1 MKTPKSKRILGVV
14 LSGAILVTSLS
25 AALTAFAADG
35 NSYDY
40 DEFADA
46 VMSAE
51 VGTRYVENATPE
63 QAAEAI
69 DTLDNVLTSGDLMS
83 LLGSDAGS
91 LKEYAETLV
100 AENLYTDATVTTLV
114 KTIYPLLYD
123 TIIDTLNGV
132 SPSLGDVVKPLLPAL
147 NLYLSPSA
155 AAGRISDDRYASAK
169 SVLQAA
175 GNDWANITEEQWA
188 SITWGV
194 TDQQSFYDAIGQALN
209 GLYWL
214 LNCALNGGMIGY
226 QDPVTDSTT
235 LGIKCAD
242 GYADVV
248 VPLLRTLGCAEED
261 IMSPEDY
268 KAAQEESAS
277 TIGLLQPILDPIL
290 NRIYEICESPATDI
304 VELLPSLLSFVQD
317 GGLKDAL
324 SKLDV
329 RFTYSIAWGA
339 TSGETSII
347 NVYTLLNDTL
357 TQQYGA
363 NLEDLNGLAKAIAT
377 SSLEGFQWVDLP
389 IDTLASLTDKGE
401 ILLEVLQYAGNLV
414 KANGQLLRDQIDLS
428 TIDPKLAEVL
438 NALIDQVLAA
448 EPDQIATVLI
458 HLLNPSCE
466 LVVSAY
472 NYPDITKTPYAYP
485 DTQYGKSDYVEFV
498 QGLDGLLSGLGLEG
512 LISGLL
518 TNDTMNQILGLY
530 DSIAA
535 DPTVAK
541 VLEVIGVDVSAEAI
555 AEVRADVQAINVVDL
570 DSFAQALAVAFRP
583 FNNVL
588 ALVFA
593 GQDMTVLGGYT
604 VPGYDGYNSV
614 VIPLLEALGCTNVK
628 SYADYQTAVEGGASP
643 LEAILDQVIGR
654 VQEILASPV
663 DSLTKMLPN
672 LAYFLSSDNLPVLV
686 RNLVAPIDT
695 LLSHVDV
702 DIMADVVNPLLQA
715 FQIPSLADIDN
726 DLAGLLN
733 TLLGETG
740 IVLPQIDLSKLA
752 AYGTLES
759 YESVM
764 VVGGNNVAAKRVVAD
779 QADVA
784 GAVIEYIYNFLTLE
798 GNMDAIGTLLGGL
811 LGGEDMDIS
820 GLLDTMLTPNLKD
833 LATFTNFLFGLIGVT
848 PNPDDPEESTEPEDT
863 TKPEGTTD
871 PEDTT
876 SPEETTQPEESTEP
890 GGDTTQPEES
900 TEPEESTQ
908 PDDTTIPE
916 GTTQPEETSEPSS
929 DETTGSDATEVPGSD
944 DTTTPAGNGNQGG
957 DAPSGDG
964 QNGTSVGGVDTGDVA
979 IGAVVGGAILAAAA
993 VVILSRKKKD

>member
-25 AALTAFAADG
+25 AALTAFAADAD
-35 NSYDY
+35 SYDY
-40 DEFADA
+40 DEFADT
-46 VMSAE
+46 VMNAE

-63 QAAEAI
+63 QAAEAV
-69 DTLDNVLTSGDLMS
+69 DTLDNVLTSEELMS
-83 LLGSDAGS
+83 LIGSGAGS

-100 AENLYTDATVTTLV
+100 GENLYTDATVTMLV
-114 KTIYPLLYD
+114 KTIYPLIYD

-132 SPSLGDVVKPLLPAL
+132 SPSLGNVVKPLLPAL
-147 NLYLSPSA
+147 QLYLSPSA
-155 AAGRISDDRYASAK
+155 AAGRISDEKYSSAK
-169 SVLQAA
+169 EVLSAA

-188 SITWGV
+188 SITWSV
-194 TDQQSFYDAIGQALN
+194 KDQQSFYDAIGQALN
-209 GLYWL
+209 GLYSL
-214 LNCALNGGMIGY
+214 LNCVLNGGMIGY
-226 QDPVTDSTT
+226 EDTLTGSTS

-242 GYADVV
+242 GYADVI

-268 KAAQEESAS
+268 KAAQEKSAS

-304 VELLPSLLSFVQD
+304 VELLPSLLSFVQN

-339 TSGETSII
+339 TKGETSII
-347 NVYTLLNDTL
+347 NVYTLINDTL

-363 NLEDLNGLAKAIAT
+363 NLEDLNGLLKAIVT

-389 IDTLASLTDKGE
+389 IDTLARLTDKGE
-401 ILLEVLQYAGNLV
+401 ILLEVLQYAGSLV

-466 LVVSAY
+466 LVVSEY

-498 QGLDGLLSGLGLEG
+498 QGLDGLLSGLGLED
-512 LISGLL
+512 LIGGLL
-518 TNDTMNQILGLY
+518 TNDTMDQILGLY
-530 DSIAA
+530 NTITA
-535 DPTVAK
+535 DPTVVK
-541 VLEVIGVDVSAEAI
+541 VLEVIGVDVSEEAI
-555 AEVRADVQAINVVDL
+555 AQVRADVQAIDVVDL
-570 DSFAQALAVAFRP
+570 DSFAEALAVAFRP

-604 VPGYDGYNSV
+604 VPGYDGYNSA

-628 SYADYQTAVEGGASP
+628 SYTDYQTEVEGGASP
-643 LEAILDQVIGR
+643 LTAILNQVIDR
-654 VQEILASPV
+654 VQEIFATPV

-672 LAYFLSSDNLPVLV
+672 FAYFLSSDNLPVLV
-686 RNLVAPIDT
+686 RNLVAPLNT

-702 DIMADVVNPLLQA
+702 DIMEDVINPLLQA

-733 TLLGETG
+733 TLLGDMG

-752 AYGTLES
+752 AYGTLEN
-759 YESVM
+759 YESAMM
-764 VVGGNNVAAKRVVAD
+764 VGDNHAAAKRVVAD

-784 GAVIEYIYNFLTLE
+784 GAVIEYIYDFLTME
-798 GNMDAIGTLLGGL
+798 GNLDAISTLIGGL
-811 LGGEDMDIS
+811 VGGDLSEII
-820 GLLDTMLTPNLKD
+820 DTMLTPNLKD
-833 LATFTNFLFGLIGVT
+833 LATFTNFLFGLLGVT
-848 PNPDDPEESTEPEDT
+848 PDPDDPEET
-863 TKPEGTTD
+863 TKPEETTD

-876 SPEETTQPEESTEP
+876 SPEETTEP
-890 GGDTTQPEES
+890 GSDTTQPEETTEPDS
-900 TEPEESTQ
+900 TMEPEESTRPDDTTVPEESTQ
-908 PDDTTIPE
+908 P
-916 GTTQPEETSEPSS
+916 EESNEPSS
-929 DETTGSDATEVPGSD
+929 EPASSDNATETSSSD
-944 DTTTPAGNGNQGG
+944 DTTLAGNGGQS
-957 DAPSGDG
+957 DEG
-964 QNGTSVGGVDTGDVA
+964 QNDGSNGGSVDTGDIA
-979 IGAVVGGAILAAAA
+979 IGAVVGGAVLAAAA
-993 VVILSRKKKD
+993 VVILSKKKRD

>member
-25 AALTAFAADG
+25 AALTAFAADV

-40 DEFADA
+40 DEFADT
-46 VMSAE
+46 VMNAE

-63 QAAEAI
+63 QAAEAV
-69 DTLDNVLTSGDLMS
+69 DTLDNVLISEELMS
-83 LLGSDAGS
+83 LLGSGAGS

-100 AENLYTDATVTTLV
+100 AENLYTDETVTMLV
-114 KTIYPLLYD
+114 KTIYPLIYD

-132 SPSLGDVVKPLLPAL
+132 SPSLGNVVKPLLPAL
-147 NLYLSPSA
+147 QLYLSPSA
-155 AAGRISDDRYASAK
+155 AAGRISEEKYSSAK
-169 SVLQAA
+169 EVLSAA

-188 SITWGV
+188 SITWSV
-194 TDQQSFYDAIGQALN
+194 KDQQSFYDAIGQALN
-209 GLYWL
+209 GLYSL
-214 LNCALNGGMIGY
+214 LNCVLNGGMIGY
-226 QDPVTDSTT
+226 EDTLTGSTS

-242 GYADVV
+242 GYADVI

-339 TSGETSII
+339 TKGETSII

-363 NLEDLNGLAKAIAT
+363 NLEDLNGLLKAIVT

-401 ILLEVLQYAGNLV
+401 IVLELLQYAGSLV
-414 KANGQLLRDQIDLS
+414 KANEQLLRDQIDLS
-428 TIDPKLAEVL
+428 AIDPKLAEVL
-438 NALIDQVLAA
+438 NALIDQVMAA
-448 EPDQIATVLI
+448 EPDQIATVLV

-498 QGLDGLLSGLGLEG
+498 QDLDGMLSGLGLGDLIGG
-512 LISGLL
+512 LI
-518 TNDTMNQILGLY
+518 TNDTMNQILSLY
-530 DSIAA
+530 DTITA
-535 DPTVAK
+535 DPTVVK
-541 VLEVIGVDVSAEAI
+541 VLQVIGVDVSAEAI
-555 AEVRADVQAINVVDL
+555 AKVREDVQAIDVSDL

-583 FNNVL
+583 FDNVL
-588 ALVFA
+588 ELIFA
-593 GQDMTVLGGYT
+593 GQDMTILGGYT
-604 VPGYDGYNSV
+604 VPGYDCYNSV
-614 VIPLLEALGCTNVK
+614 VIPLLEALGCTNIK
-628 SYADYQTAVEGGASP
+628 SYADYQTEVEGGASP
-643 LEAILDQVIGR
+643 LAAILDQVIDR
-654 VQEILASPV
+654 VEEILASPV

-686 RNLVAPIDT
+686 RNLVAPLDT

-702 DIMADVVNPLLQA
+702 DIMEDVVNPLLQA

-733 TLLGETG
+733 TLLGDMG

-759 YESVM
+759 YESAMM
-764 VVGGNNVAAKRVVAD
+764 VGDNHAVAKRVAAD

-784 GAVIEYIYNFLTLE
+784 GAVIEYIYDFLTMD
-798 GNMDAIGTLLGGL
+798 GNLDAISTLIGGL
-811 LGGEDMDIS
+811 VGGDLS
-820 GLLDTMLTPNLKD
+820 GIIDAMLTPNLKD
-833 LATFTNFLFGLIGVT
+833 LATFTNFLFGLLGVT
-848 PNPDDPEESTEPEDT
+848 PDPDDPENPTDPEET
-863 TKPEGTTD
+863 TKPEETTD

-876 SPEETTQPEESTEP
+876 GPEETTEP
-890 GGDTTQPEES
+890 GSDTTQPEES
-900 TEPEESTQ
+900 TEPDSTTGPEESTQ
-908 PDDTTIPE
+908 PDDTTVPE
-916 GTTQPEETSEPSS
+916 ESTQPEESNEPSS
-929 DETTGSDATEVPGSD
+929 EPASSD
-944 DTTTPAGNGNQGG
+944 DTTAVPSSDGTTPAGNGDQ
-957 DAPSGDG
+957 SGEG
-964 QNGTSVGGVDTGDVA
+964 QNDGSNGGSVDTGDVA
-979 IGAVVGGAILAAAA
+979 IGAVVGGAVLAAAA

>member
-25 AALTAFAADG
+25 AALTAFAADV

-40 DEFADA
+40 DEFADT
-46 VMSAE
+46 VMNAE

-63 QAAEAI
+63 QAAEAV
-69 DTLDNVLTSGDLMS
+69 DTLDNVLTSEELMS

-100 AENLYTDATVTTLV
+100 EENLYTDATVTMLV
-114 KTIYPLLYD
+114 KTIYPLIYD

-132 SPSLGDVVKPLLPAL
+132 SPSLGNVVKPLLPAL
-147 NLYLSPSA
+147 QLYLSPSA
-155 AAGRISDDRYASAK
+155 AAGRISDEKYSSAK
-169 SVLQAA
+169 EVLSAA

-188 SITWGV
+188 SITWSV
-194 TDQQSFYDAIGQALN
+194 KDQQSFYDAIGQALN
-209 GLYWL
+209 GLYSL
-214 LNCALNGGMIGY
+214 LNCVLNGGMIGY
-226 QDPVTDSTT
+226 EDTLTGSTS

-242 GYADVV
+242 GYADVI

-277 TIGLLQPILDPIL
+277 TIGLLQPILDPIF

-329 RFTYSIAWGA
+329 RFTYSIAWGSTA
-339 TSGETSII
+339 GEVSII

-363 NLEDLNGLAKAIAT
+363 NLEDLNGLLKAIVT

-389 IDTLASLTDKGE
+389 IDKLAGLTDKGE
-401 ILLEVLQYAGNLV
+401 ILLEVLQYAGSLV

-466 LVVSAY
+466 LVVSEY

-498 QGLDGLLSGLGLEG
+498 QGLDGLLSGLGLED
-512 LISGLL
+512 LIGGLL
-518 TNDTMNQILGLY
+518 TNDMMDQILGLY
-530 DSIAA
+530 DTITA
-535 DPTVAK
+535 DPTIVK
-541 VLEVIGVDVSAEAI
+541 VLEVIGVDVSEEAI
-555 AEVRADVQAINVVDL
+555 AQVRADVQAIDVVDL
-570 DSFAQALAVAFRP
+570 DSFAEALAVAFRP

-604 VPGYDGYNSV
+604 VPGYDGYNSA

-628 SYADYQTAVEGGASP
+628 SYTDYQTEVEGGASP
-643 LEAILDQVIGR
+643 LAAILDQVIGR
-654 VQEILASPV
+654 VQEILATPV

-686 RNLVAPIDT
+686 RNLVAPLNT

-702 DIMADVVNPLLQA
+702 DIMEDVVNPLLQA

-733 TLLGETG
+733 TLLGDMG

-759 YESVM
+759 YESAMM
-764 VVGGNNVAAKRVVAD
+764 VGDNHAAAKRVVAD

-784 GAVIEYIYNFLTLE
+784 GAVIEYIYDFLTMD
-798 GNMDAIGTLLGGL
+798 GNLDAISTLIGGL
-811 LGGEDMDIS
+811 VGGDLS
-820 GLLDTMLTPNLKD
+820 GIIDAMLTPNLKD
-833 LATFTNFLFGLIGVT
+833 LATFTNFLFGLLGVT
-848 PNPDDPEESTEPEDT
+848 PDPDDPENPTDPEET
-863 TKPEGTTD
+863 TKPEETTD

-876 SPEETTQPEESTEP
+876 GPEETTEPGSDTTQPEESTEP
-890 GGDTTQPEES
+890 DST

-908 PDDTTIPE
+908 PDDTTVPE
-916 GTTQPEETSEPSS
+916 ESTQPEESNEPSS
-929 DETTGSDATEVPGSD
+929 EPTSSDNATEVPSSD
-944 DTTTPAGNGNQGG
+944 DTTLAGNGDQ
-957 DAPSGDG
+957 SGEG
-964 QNGTSVGGVDTGDVA
+964 QNDGSNGGSVDTGDIA
-979 IGAVVGGAILAAAA
+979 IGAVVGGAVLAAAA

>member
-25 AALTAFAADG
+25 AALTAFAADV

-40 DEFADA
+40 DEFADT
-46 VMSAE
+46 VMNAE

-63 QAAEAI
+63 QAAEAV
-69 DTLDNVLTSGDLMS
+69 DTLDNVLTSEELMS

-100 AENLYTDATVTTLV
+100 EENLYTDATVTMLV
-114 KTIYPLLYD
+114 KTIYPLIYD

-132 SPSLGDVVKPLLPAL
+132 SPSLGNVVKPLLPAL
-147 NLYLSPSA
+147 QLYLSPSA
-155 AAGRISDDRYASAK
+155 AAGRISDEKYSSAK
-169 SVLQAA
+169 EVLSAA

-188 SITWGV
+188 SITWSV
-194 TDQQSFYDAIGQALN
+194 KDQQSFYDAIGQALN
-209 GLYWL
+209 GLYSL
-214 LNCALNGGMIGY
+214 LNCVLNGGMIGY
-226 QDPVTDSTT
+226 EDTLTGSTS

-242 GYADVV
+242 GYADVI

-277 TIGLLQPILDPIL
+277 TIGLLQPILDPIF

-329 RFTYSIAWGA
+329 RFTYSIAWGSTA
-339 TSGETSII
+339 GEVSII

-363 NLEDLNGLAKAIAT
+363 NLEDLNGLLKAIVT

-389 IDTLASLTDKGE
+389 IDKLAGLTDKGE
-401 ILLEVLQYAGNLV
+401 ILLEVLQYAGSLV

-466 LVVSAY
+466 LVVSEY

-498 QGLDGLLSGLGLEG
+498 QGLDGLLSGLGLED
-512 LISGLL
+512 LIGGLL
-518 TNDTMNQILGLY
+518 TNDMMDQILGLY
-530 DSIAA
+530 DTITA
-535 DPTVAK
+535 DPTIVK
-541 VLEVIGVDVSAEAI
+541 VLEVIGVDVSEEAI
-555 AEVRADVQAINVVDL
+555 AQVRADVQAIDVVDL
-570 DSFAQALAVAFRP
+570 DSFAEALAVAFRP

-604 VPGYDGYNSV
+604 VPGYDGYNSA
-614 VIPLLEALGCTNVK
+614 VIPLLEALGCTNIK
-628 SYADYQTAVEGGASP
+628 SYTDYQTEVEGGASP
-643 LEAILDQVIGR
+643 LAAILDQVIGR
-654 VQEILASPV
+654 VQEILATPV

-686 RNLVAPIDT
+686 RNLVAPLNT

-702 DIMADVVNPLLQA
+702 DIMEDVVNPLLQA

-733 TLLGETG
+733 TLLGDMG

-759 YESVM
+759 YESAMM
-764 VVGGNNVAAKRVVAD
+764 VGDNHAAAKRVVAD

-784 GAVIEYIYNFLTLE
+784 GAVIEYVYDFLTMD
-798 GNMDAIGTLLGGL
+798 GNLDAISTLIGGL
-811 LGGEDMDIS
+811 VGGDLS
-820 GLLDTMLTPNLKD
+820 GIIDAMLTPNLKD
-833 LATFTNFLFGLIGVT
+833 LATFTNFLFGLLGVT
-848 PNPDDPEESTEPEDT
+848 PDPDDPENPTDPEET
-863 TKPEGTTD
+863 TKPEETTD

-876 SPEETTQPEESTEP
+876 GPEETTEPGSDTTQPEESTEP
-890 GGDTTQPEES
+890 DST

-908 PDDTTIPE
+908 PDDTTVPE
-916 GTTQPEETSEPSS
+916 ESTQPEESTEPSS
-929 DETTGSDATEVPGSD
+929 EPTSSDNATEVPSSD
-944 DTTTPAGNGNQGG
+944 DTTLAGNGDQ
-957 DAPSGDG
+957 SGEG
-964 QNGTSVGGVDTGDVA
+964 QNDGSNGGSVDTGDIA
-979 IGAVVGGAILAAAA
+979 IGAVVGGAVLAAAA

>member
-25 AALTAFAADG
+25 AALTAFAADV

-40 DEFADA
+40 DEFADT
-46 VMSAE
+46 VMNAE

-63 QAAEAI
+63 QAAEAV
-69 DTLDNVLTSGDLMS
+69 DTLDNVLTSEELMS

-100 AENLYTDATVTTLV
+100 EENLYTDATVTMLV
-114 KTIYPLLYD
+114 KTIYPLIYD

-132 SPSLGDVVKPLLPAL
+132 SPSLGNIVKPLLPAL
-147 NLYLSPSA
+147 QLYLSPSA
-155 AAGRISDDRYASAK
+155 AAGRISDEKYSSAK
-169 SVLQAA
+169 EVLSAA

-188 SITWGV
+188 SITWSV
-194 TDQQSFYDAIGQALN
+194 KDQQSFYDAIGQALN
-209 GLYWL
+209 GLYSL
-214 LNCALNGGMIGY
+214 LNCVLNGGMIGY
-226 QDPVTDSTT
+226 EDTLTGSTS

-242 GYADVV
+242 GYADVI

-277 TIGLLQPILDPIL
+277 TIGLLQPILDPIF

-329 RFTYSIAWGA
+329 RFTYSIAWGSTA
-339 TSGETSII
+339 GEVSII

-363 NLEDLNGLAKAIAT
+363 NLEDLNGLLKAIVT

-389 IDTLASLTDKGE
+389 IDKLAGLTDKGE
-401 ILLEVLQYAGNLV
+401 ILLEVLQYAGSLV

-466 LVVSAY
+466 LVVSEY

-498 QGLDGLLSGLGLEG
+498 QGLDGLLSGLGLED
-512 LISGLL
+512 LIGGLL
-518 TNDTMNQILGLY
+518 TNDMMDQILGLY
-530 DSIAA
+530 DTITA
-535 DPTVAK
+535 DPTIVK
-541 VLEVIGVDVSAEAI
+541 VLEVIGVDVSEEAI
-555 AEVRADVQAINVVDL
+555 AQVRADVQAIDVVDL
-570 DSFAQALAVAFRP
+570 DSFAEALAVAFRP

-604 VPGYDGYNSV
+604 VPGYDGYNSA
-614 VIPLLEALGCTNVK
+614 VIPLLEALGCTNIK
-628 SYADYQTAVEGGASP
+628 SYTDYQTEVEGGASP
-643 LEAILDQVIGR
+643 LAAILDQVIGR
-654 VQEILASPV
+654 VQEILATPV

-686 RNLVAPIDT
+686 RNLVAPLNT

-702 DIMADVVNPLLQA
+702 DIMEDVVNPLLQA

-733 TLLGETG
+733 TLLGDMG

-759 YESVM
+759 YESAMM
-764 VVGGNNVAAKRVVAD
+764 VGDNHAAAKRVVAD

-784 GAVIEYIYNFLTLE
+784 GAVIEYVYDFLTMD
-798 GNMDAIGTLLGGL
+798 GNLDAISTLIGGL
-811 LGGEDMDIS
+811 VGGDLS
-820 GLLDTMLTPNLKD
+820 GIIDAMLTPNLKD
-833 LATFTNFLFGLIGVT
+833 LATFTNFLFGLLGVT
-848 PNPDDPEESTEPEDT
+848 PDPDDPENPTDPEET
-863 TKPEGTTD
+863 TKPEETTD

-876 SPEETTQPEESTEP
+876 GPEETTEPGSDTTQPEESTEP
-890 GGDTTQPEES
+890 DST

-908 PDDTTIPE
+908 PDDTTVPE
-916 GTTQPEETSEPSS
+916 ESTQPEESTEPSS
-929 DETTGSDATEVPGSD
+929 EPTSSDNATEVPSSD
-944 DTTTPAGNGNQGG
+944 DTTLAGNGDQ
-957 DAPSGDG
+957 SGEG
-964 QNGTSVGGVDTGDVA
+964 QNDGSNGGSVDTGDIA
-979 IGAVVGGAILAAAA
+979 IGAVVGGAVLAAAA

>member
-25 AALTAFAADG
+25 AALTAFAADV

-40 DEFADA
+40 DEFADT
-46 VMSAE
+46 VMNAE

-69 DTLDNVLTSGDLMS
+69 DTLDNVLISEELMS
-83 LLGSDAGS
+83 LLGSGAGS

-100 AENLYTDATVTTLV
+100 AENLYTDETVTMLV
-114 KTIYPLLYD
+114 KTIYPLIYD

-132 SPSLGDVVKPLLPAL
+132 LPSLGNVVKPLLPAL
-147 NLYLSPSA
+147 QLYLSPSA
-155 AAGRISDDRYASAK
+155 AAGRISEEKYSSAK
-169 SVLQAA
+169 EVLSAA

-188 SITWGV
+188 SITWSV
-194 TDQQSFYDAIGQALN
+194 KDQQSFYDAIGQALN
-209 GLYWL
+209 GLYSL
-214 LNCALNGGMIGY
+214 LNCVLNGGMIGY
-226 QDPVTDSTT
+226 EDTLTGSTS

-242 GYADVV
+242 GYADVI

-363 NLEDLNGLAKAIAT
+363 NLEDLNGLLKAIVT

-389 IDTLASLTDKGE
+389 IDKLAGLTDKGE
-401 ILLEVLQYAGNLV
+401 ILLEVLQYAGSLV

-448 EPDQIATVLI
+448 EPDQIATVLV

-466 LVVSAY
+466 LVVSEY

-498 QGLDGLLSGLGLEG
+498 QGLDGLISGLGLED
-512 LISGLL
+512 LIGGLL
-518 TNDTMNQILGLY
+518 TNDMMDQILGMY
-530 DSIAA
+530 DAITA
-535 DPTVAK
+535 DPTIVK
-541 VLEVIGVDVSAEAI
+541 VLEVIGVDVSEEAI
-555 AEVRADVQAINVVDL
+555 AQVRADVQAIDVVDL
-570 DSFAQALAVAFRP
+570 DSFAEALAVAFRP

-593 GQDMTVLGGYT
+593 GQDTTVLGGYT
-604 VPGYDGYNSV
+604 VPGYDGYNGA

-628 SYADYQTAVEGGASP
+628 SYTDYQIEVEGGASP
-643 LEAILDQVIGR
+643 LAAILDQVIGR
-654 VQEILASPV
+654 VQEILATPV

-686 RNLVAPIDT
+686 RNLVAPLNT

-702 DIMADVVNPLLQA
+702 DIMGDVVNPLLQA

-733 TLLGETG
+733 TLLGDMG

-759 YESVM
+759 YESAMM
-764 VVGGNNVAAKRVVAD
+764 VGDNHAAAKHVAAD

-784 GAVIEYIYNFLTLE
+784 GAVIEYIYDFLTMD
-798 GNMDAIGTLLGGL
+798 GNLDAISTLIGGL
-811 LGGEDMDIS
+811 VGGDLS
-820 GLLDTMLTPNLKD
+820 GIIDAMLTPNLKD
-833 LATFTNFLFGLIGVT
+833 LATFTNFLFGLLGVT
-848 PNPDDPEESTEPEDT
+848 PDPDDPENPTDPEET
-863 TKPEGTTD
+863 TKPEETTD

-876 SPEETTQPEESTEP
+876 GSEETTEP
-890 GGDTTQPEES
+890 GSDTTQ
-900 TEPEESTQ
+900 PEESTQ
-908 PDDTTIPE
+908 PDDTTVPE
-916 GTTQPEETSEPSS
+916 ESTQPEESNEPSS
-929 DETTGSDATEVPGSD
+929 ETASSD
-944 DTTTPAGNGNQGG
+944 DTTEVPSSDDTTFAGNGDQ
-957 DAPSGDG
+957 SGEG
-964 QNGTSVGGVDTGDVA
+964 QNDGSNGGSVDTGDIA
-979 IGAVVGGAILAAAA
+979 IGAVVGGAVLAAAA